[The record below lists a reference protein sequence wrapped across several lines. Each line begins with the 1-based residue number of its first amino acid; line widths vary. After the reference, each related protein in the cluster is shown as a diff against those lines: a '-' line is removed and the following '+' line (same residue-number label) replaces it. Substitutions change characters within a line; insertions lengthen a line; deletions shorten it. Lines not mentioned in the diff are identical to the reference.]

1 MATPADVQSISM
13 KDIRPSAAP
22 GDRDHAPRA
31 AILASWMDARRF
43 SPAAQR
49 NRGPILEVLRRIL
62 PSSGALLEIASGTGE
77 HAMWFASQLPGFV
90 FQPSDPSDE
99 HRASIRAWTQTA
111 GLANLREPL
120 ELDVTDAD
128 WEKNARIPEDLTA
141 ILSINL
147 IHIAPWPAALG
158 LLRGASAALAPARL
172 LYLYGPYRRGGAHTA
187 PSNDAF
193 DRSLRAQDPAWGVR
207 DLEAVLSAAKQVG
220 FDVEEVVEM
229 PANNLSVILRRRAA
243 GG

>member
-1 MATPADVQSISM
+1 VIEVTLQM
-13 KDIRPSAAP
+13 R
-22 GDRDHAPRA
+22 
-31 AILASWMDARRF
+31 DARLYA
-43 SPAAQR
+43 SATQR
-49 NRGPILEVLRRIL
+49 NRGPILEVLKRIL
-62 PSSGALLEIASGTGE
+62 PASGRLLEIASGTGE
-77 HAMWFASQLPGFV
+77 HAVWFAEQLPGFV
-90 FQPSDPSDE
+90 LQPSDPSPE
-99 HRASIRAWTQTA
+99 HRASIRAWTETA

-128 WEKNARIPEDLTA
+128 WERNARIPEDLTA

-158 LLRGASAALAPARL
+158 LLRGAGVVLAPGRL

-187 PSNDAF
+187 PSNQAF

-207 DLEAVLSAAKQVG
+207 DLEAVMSAAEPVG
-220 FDVEEVVEM
+220 FDLDEVVEM
-229 PANNLSVILRRRAA
+229 PANNLSVILRRRAP